1 MNPLAMPFDL
11 RQLPLFAAISEASNQ
26 ALLERQLVMRFDA
39 DQMLAMEQDW
49 GESLYLVLNGL
60 AKVRVFNGEGLE
72 IVLSLLG
79 GGDLF
84 GEIAVLEEQTR
95 SADVVALTPVQVI
108 KLHGASFRRAVLQ
121 DPEVALALIRLETGR
136 LRDLSRRF
144 AVQSSDATTRLLAVL
159 AYLAQKASLA
169 DDPLSEIPPLSQREL
184 GLLCGLSR
192 ETTSRILNKLRQ
204 RGTLELTPSGG
215 LRLLNLQPLRRRALL
230 P

>member
-215 LRLLNLQPLRRRALL
+215 LRLLDLQPLRRRALL